1 MQGLPTSG
9 GVETGGVTIGVGVGF
24 GDCATAGFT
33 IVVPLSQT
41 SFFPDLI
48 QVNFL
53 VEVELVR
60 PAFEHAAPATGVAAE
75 TLAGSSSEVAS
86 TRAVAKEIFLVRDAN
101 SARILLQGL
110 LGKYLVK

>member
-9 GVETGGVTIGVGVGF
+9 GVETGGVTVGVGVGF

-75 TLAGSSSEVAS
+75 TWAGSSSEVAS
-86 TRAVAKEIFLVRDAN
+86 TRAVAKEIFLIQDAN
-101 SARILLQGL
+101 TAHTPSRFAR
-110 LGKYLVK
+110 